1 MSAPPKILLRLLQ
14 LCAPLSKLD
23 DIEGDTLE
31 LYQERLEEKGSSKAK
46 ILLLT
51 DCLSLLRLKILTTT
65 TTSGTH
71 IMIGNYIK
79 TSSRALLKN
88 PVTSAISIFGLA
100 LAIGCAITTYVWMD
114 FQLHLDSFHPH
125 LNNTYQVVSK
135 VVEKDE
141 LVLHGPSPLPLSQ
154 SLLADQPEVRFAVR
168 MQYEQ
173 ANVRFDRNVF
183 QERVLFADPSF
194 MYAFEFPIRYGN
206 RSALETRGNIMISE
220 DVATKYFGE
229 YNPMGKEMKLQ
240 FAQGAKQTFVVAGV
254 FEERPSNASF
264 GPSILLPLEHYF
276 DIEDQRENDWSAFNS
291 ATFVVLDESSLTALD
306 ERLASYAEIQNA
318 ANGDLKVDGFELIRL
333 PELSHRA
340 WEIHQSVAHGNSL
353 DGVYGMPFIGTLLL
367 IMACFN
373 YVNVAVSTATRR
385 LKEIAIRKVMGSARQ
400 GIIILFLI
408 ENLLVSLFS
417 ILLGVALCY
426 YFFQPGFSA
435 MAGIEIPFAFSS
447 PLVALYFFLA
457 IFLLTGIFS
466 GAYPALYIS
475 KFQPNAII
483 KGSLKFGNS
492 NLFSKVLLTLQLFIA
507 FTSIIGSLIF
517 TDNAMFIK
525 ELDWGYEPN
534 NVLAIKVN
542 DQKQYDL
549 LRETALTNNSVI
561 AAVGASG
568 HVGVDNRF
576 TVVSQLED
584 QIKTLAYD
592 VSPGYLETLEIP
604 LLEGRYFEENKSLQ
618 ESRSM
623 IVNRAFSDR
632 MGWDSPIGKTLTFDG
647 VDRTVVGLTDNFHH
661 TFFGYDEIRPMIFIA
676 NETPQYDYLVLKTE
690 QGNTVMVDGAMQ
702 EAFHQIAPDDPY
714 SKYYQDEIFNRAY
727 HNVDTNIALM
737 ITIAIISIILSCLG
751 LYGLLSFSIQK
762 RFKEFGIR
770 KALGAEWQ
778 HIVKTIAKQYAPII
792 LVSFV
797 IGVPIAT
804 YFINGT
810 GHSMFSITKPLN
822 PLTVLLA
829 LAIIISSLGITVFS
843 QIYKAT
849 RVNPSDV
856 LKSE

>member
-1 MSAPPKILLRLLQ
+1 MSAPPKIVLKLLAYCTPYSRI
-14 LCAPLSKLD
+14 D

-31 LYQERLEEKGSSKAK
+31 LYQERLEEKGAAKARL
-46 ILLLT
+46 LLLT
-51 DCLSLLRLKILTTT
+51 DCLSLLKLKILTTSK
-65 TTSGTH
+65 TSGTY

-100 LAIGCAITTYVWMD
+100 LAIGCAITTFIFMD

-125 LNNTYQVVSK
+125 VNNTYQVVSK
-135 VVEKDE
+135 VIEKDE

-154 SLLADQPEVRFAVR
+154 SLLADQPEVKFAVR

-194 MYAFEFPIRYGN
+194 MHAFEFPLRYGS

-220 DVATKYFGE
+220 KMATKYFGE
-229 YNPMGKEMKLQ
+229 YNPMGQQMNLQ

-254 FEERPSNASF
+254 FDEQPVNASF
-264 GPSILLPLEHYF
+264 GPSLLLPIEHYF
-276 DIEDQRENDWSAFNS
+276 DLQDQRENDWSAFNS
-291 ATFVVLDESSLTALD
+291 ATFVVLDESNPSALD
-306 ERLASYAEIQNA
+306 EILATYAGVQNA
-318 ANGDLKVDGFELIRL
+318 ANGELKVDGFELIRL
-333 PELSHRA
+333 PELSHRS
-340 WEIHQSVAHGNSL
+340 WEIHQSVSHGNSL

-373 YVNVAVSTATRR
+373 YVNVAVSTATKR
-385 LKEIAIRKVMGSARQ
+385 LKEIAVRKVMGSARQ
-400 GIIILFLI
+400 GIIWLFLV
-408 ENLLVSLFS
+408 ENLLISLFS
-417 ILLGVALCY
+417 IFLGVALCY

-435 MAGIEIPFAFSS
+435 MAGIEIPLAFSS
-447 PLVALYFFLA
+447 PQIAIYFFLG
-457 IFLLTGIFS
+457 IFLLTGIVS
-466 GAYPALYIS
+466 GAYPAFYIS
-475 KFQPNAII
+475 KFQPIAIM

-517 TDNAMFIK
+517 TDNAMFVK
-525 ELDWGYEPN
+525 ELDWGYDPDN
-534 NVLAIKVN
+534 ILAIKVN

-549 LRETALTNNSVI
+549 LMEEALSNNSVT
-561 AAVGASG
+561 AAVGATG
-568 HVGVDNRF
+568 HIGVDNRF
-576 TVVSQLED
+576 TVVNQLED
-584 QIKTLAYD
+584 QIKTLSYD
-592 VSPGYLETLEIP
+592 VSPGYLETLNVP

-618 ESRSM
+618 ESKSM
-623 IVNRAFSDR
+623 VVNRAFSDR

-661 TFFGYDEIRPMIFIA
+661 TFFGYDEIRPMIFTA

-690 QGNTVMVDGAMQ
+690 PGNTVMVDGAMQ
-702 EAFHQIAPDDPY
+702 ETFHQIAPDDPY

-727 HNVDTNIALM
+727 NNVDTNIALM
-737 ITIAIISIILSCLG
+737 VTIAVISIILSCLG
-751 LYGLLSFSIQK
+751 LYGLLSFNIQK

-829 LAIIISSLGITVFS
+829 LTIIISSLGITVFS